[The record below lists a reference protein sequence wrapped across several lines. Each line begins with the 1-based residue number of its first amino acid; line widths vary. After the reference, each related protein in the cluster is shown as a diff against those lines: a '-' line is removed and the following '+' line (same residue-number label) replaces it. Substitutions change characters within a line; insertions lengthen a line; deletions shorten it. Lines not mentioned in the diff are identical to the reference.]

1 MSILLAREAAMDA
14 HFAEIVD
21 GLHAKYEELMAKEPV
36 TVDTAP
42 RDTPVGGV
50 YLFFEGGQPL
60 YAGRTKRSIRDR
72 LQGHVEQTATDCP
85 FAWRLAREQTGRHR
99 TYRRE
104 GGQKQLLADPEFTAV
119 YEQAKQRIRR
129 MEVRYV
135 AEPDPLRQALLE
147 IYVAVVSRARHND
160 FDTH

>member
-1 MSILLAREAAMDA
+1 LTILLAQGVDVDA
-14 HFAEIVD
+14 HFAEIIN
-21 GLHAKYEELMAKEPV
+21 GLHEKYEELMAMDPV

-50 YLFFEGGQPL
+50 YLFFEDGVPL

-72 LQGHVEQTATDCP
+72 LQAHVDPSATDCP
-85 FAWRLAREQTGRHR
+85 FAWRLAREQTSRPA
-99 TYRRE
+99 TYKKE
-104 GGQKQLLADPEFTAV
+104 GGQKQLLADPEFRSV
-119 YEQAKQRIRR
+119 YEGAKHRIRL

-135 AEPDPLRQALLE
+135 GESHPLRQALLE
-147 IYVAVVSRARHND
+147 IYVAVVAGAKHND